1 MIYLLKVVIF
11 PVHDVKLLVKWMF
24 SSLHDHDHLH
34 TACSMAKRNM
44 EHREHHRKKCGD
56 LHCLSHGL
64 INTPWVVP
72 WKQPIG
78 WRPAPFL
85 FSRKT
90 LVGYIA
96 ISLLT
101 RGYISYIP
109 TQTYMLLGKKKQ
121 HHLVVTCT
129 KTLSILH
136 IQKGMFGTGST
147 YHQQW
152 ANKTPQHSK
161 TNLVWSMFKGW

>member
-1 MIYLLKVVIF
+1 
-11 PVHDVKLLVKWMF
+11 
-24 SSLHDHDHLH
+24 
-34 TACSMAKRNM
+34 
-44 EHREHHRKKCGD
+44 
-56 LHCLSHGL
+56 L

-109 TQTYMLLGKKKQ
+109 TQTYMLLGKKTTSFSCYLHKN
-121 HHLVVTCT
+121 
-129 KTLSILH
+129 TLYFTYP
-136 IQKGMFGTGST
+136 KG
-147 YHQQW
+147 H
-152 ANKTPQHSK
+152 
-161 TNLVWSMFKGW
+161 VWYR